1 MTSSS
6 KWVAIASTLGLLA
19 CSPRVEP
26 EVQSRQAVRV
36 RTAGCSTEAGVE
48 LTVSVSC
55 ESGYESAALPLAP
68 SESDPGVFE
77 GVLDGV
83 PAGVSCEFAAQAVE
97 HRTDLDVHY
106 SASITRRFDRDEQS
120 PLLVLVL
127 QQEDGVTSFGN
138 AVPRILGVTASSA
151 RVDMLGPFLSDL
163 RALVNFNSD
172 SIVLLNAG
180 LYDPDGDPLWY
191 RWDDAGL
198 DGTFLD
204 LDAATMQYSLWSNY
218 SEGLWR
224 TVQGPIPMTIW
235 IPPLGMTG
243 TAQLTITVKDEH
255 TGLGP
260 DARTVHSWSSL
271 SVEVAVDDEANIVPV
286 NFEGGSDNWPEV
298 LDMQVALDP
307 NSTGGKI
314 FPGEAAQLLATV
326 RDVDRDA
333 LNYIFVS
340 PCPGAFFDALGNR
353 LSDPLSIPKPAPPL
367 GEDGTTTLLAYFIPA
382 VAPST
387 GTCDL
392 ILYVDDGARGG
403 RVREVRQ
410 VEVVASN
417 PVAFGPDITL
427 ASATPETIGRDS
439 EVLLEVAAQSRNG
452 NANLLYQVEIL
463 SWLPIPTD
471 YLPSPDFFG
480 TFVGEKQNDTG
491 RFTWRSAADET
502 ACIQGNS
509 INSGSTFYFIV
520 SVLDDSDLST
530 GSPATNRVVIPVHV
544 DCAQ

>member
-6 KWVAIASTLGLLA
+6 KWVAMASALGLVA
-19 CSPRVEP
+19 CSPTVKSDVK
-26 EVQSRQAVRV
+26 EVQV
-36 RTAGCSTEAGVE
+36 RTAGLHAHAGVE
-48 LTVSVSC
+48 MTASVSC
-55 ESGYESAALPLAP
+55 ESGYEVAGVPLAP
-68 SESDPGVFE
+68 SQGDAGVFE
-77 GVLDGV
+77 GVLEGV
-83 PAGVSCEFAAQAVE
+83 PAGVSCDFAAQGVE
-97 HRTDLDVHY
+97 HREDLGEDLHY
-106 SASITRRFDRDEQS
+106 SASITRRFARDERS

-127 QQEDGVTSFGN
+127 QQEDWVTTFGN
-138 AVPRILGVTASSA
+138 AVPRVLGLTASSA
-151 RVDMLGPFLSDL
+151 SVDMLGPFLADL
-163 RALVNFNSD
+163 RTLVDVNAD

-180 LYDPDGDPLWY
+180 LYDPDGDPLFY

-218 SEGLWR
+218 NEGLWR
-224 TVQGPIPMTIW
+224 TVEGPIPSTIW
-235 IPPLGMTG
+235 VPPLGMTG
-243 TAQLTITVKDEH
+243 TAHLTITVKDEH
-255 TGLGP
+255 TGSGP
-260 DARTVHSWSSL
+260 GAQTVHSMSSL
-271 SVEVAVDDEANIVPV
+271 SVAVDVSDANGVVPV

-314 FPGEAAQLLATV
+314 FPGEAAQIQATV
-326 RDVDRDA
+326 RDVDLDP

-340 PCPGAFFDALGNR
+340 ACPGAFFDALGNR

-367 GEDGTTTLLAYFIPA
+367 AEDGTASLLAYFIPA

-392 ILYVDDGARGG
+392 ILYVDDGLRGG

-410 VEVVASN
+410 IEVVPDN
-417 PVAFGPDITL
+417 PVALGPDITL
-427 ASATPETIGRDS
+427 ARATPETIGKDS
-439 EVLLEVAAQSRNG
+439 EVQLEVAAQSRNG
-452 NANLLYQVEIL
+452 NPDLVYQVDIL

-491 RFTWRSAADET
+491 QFTWRSAADET
-502 ACIQGNS
+502 ACIQANS
-509 INSGSTFYFIV
+509 LNSGSTFYFLV
-520 SVLDDSDLST
+520 SVSDASDVST

-544 DCAQ
+544 DCAH